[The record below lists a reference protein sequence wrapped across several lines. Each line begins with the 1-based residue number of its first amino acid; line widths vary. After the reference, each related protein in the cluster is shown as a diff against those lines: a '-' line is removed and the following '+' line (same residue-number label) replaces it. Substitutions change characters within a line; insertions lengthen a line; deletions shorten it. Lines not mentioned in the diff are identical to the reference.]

1 MSFPL
6 LAQEDMIGEVS
17 VSFTVTPKGKIDV
30 LKIDSSNPLL
40 IPYVMKRLKL
50 IVLPKDDKTIG
61 SILSYQINFKQEE
74 RNRI

>member
-50 IVLPKDDKTIG
+50 IVLPKDDRTIG